1 MSVSTARREVLPF
14 LSAMTY
20 HCKPEVLTEM
30 IASWLELDAGEVSY
44 LTGSGKDT
52 KKVARIV
59 ESAKIGSTGVPD
71 PEVREV
77 EETTPP
83 SEVDEE
89 SGSQAGLGDFG

>member
-14 LSAMTY
+14 LSTMTY
-20 HCKPEVLTEM
+20 HCKPEVLTEI

-83 SEVDEE
+83 SEADEE
-89 SGSQAGLGDFG
+89 SGSQAGLGDFI